1 MGSILVHC
9 LDSSQSGCRY
19 ASGLIILVNLITI
32 GIEAEMSLQAGRT
45 FRIFEICTSCIM
57 LQNYITY
64 IQLSICSVVGWLVI
78 GSSCF
83 DLCRDADTKKKS
95 PRSTIRVKASPWRKG
110 IGTRVLGLY
119 NRAHLLD
126 HLLH

>member
-83 DLCRDADTKKKS
+83 DLCRDADKKKPTIHDPSQSLTLEERNWDPS
-95 PRSTIRVKASPWRKG
+95 PGLIQSSASS
-110 IGTRVLGLY
+110 
-119 NRAHLLD
+119 
-126 HLLH
+126 